1 MSFDF
6 NNLHFEDAVEGEE
19 KLFHVDD
26 ANTAVELLGEYDTCI
41 YTFYGMQTEFR
52 KALVKDEAKLLRY
65 VKEQLEGK
73 NIKGHYVINVLSVTR
88 CPYDRVT
95 THYNTSGI
103 NLQLV
108 LHYQYR
114 LVEKGIL
121 HVVKG
126 SVDHIDKI
134 FSYGDDIPVYGEVH
148 TEFSGF
154 LNVKDKRPGSKKLLG
169 LLATEY
175 IKKGLPFPV
184 VLNSF
189 EMHNNAKSYI
199 GVTTP
204 LVPQDPEMFVLVD
217 SPVSEVFSYLNE
229 KVDSIGGIP
238 KELQHL
244 LATFGSVNPAD
255 PKVITKGVPFY
266 FDSLGGSFS
275 LIKKETDVDLA
286 MPITFE
292 AFVERVYSCYA
303 SLFNLWSYYK
313 NVDYKKD
320 KYLLEFARAKVLE

>member
-6 NNLHFEDAVEGEE
+6 NNLQFEDAIDGDNN
-19 KLFHVDD
+19 LFHVDD
-26 ANTAVELLGEYDTCI
+26 VNTAVELLGEYDTCI

-52 KALVKDEAKLLRY
+52 KTLVRDEDKLLRY

-73 NIKGHYVINVLSVTR
+73 NIKGHYVINVLSVKR

-95 THYNTSGI
+95 THYNNSGI

-134 FSYGDDIPVYGEVH
+134 FSYGDDIPVYGEIH

-154 LNVKDKRPGSKKLLG
+154 LNVKDKRPGSKKLLQ
-169 LLATEY
+169 LLSTEY

-189 EMHNNAKSYI
+189 EMHNNAKSYV

-204 LVPQDPEMFVLVD
+204 LVPQNPEMFVLVD
-217 SPVSEVFSYLNE
+217 APVPEIFAYLSE

-238 KELQHL
+238 KELQRL
-244 LATFGSVNPAD
+244 LSTFDSVD
-255 PKVITKGVPFY
+255 PKSLEKEIPFF

-275 LIKKETDVDLA
+275 EIKKDEDIALA

-292 AFVERVYSCYA
+292 VFVERLYSCYS

-313 NVDYKKD
+313 NIEYKKD
-320 KYLLEFARAKVLE
+320 KYLLEFAKAKVLD